1 MSKWL
6 AVFAAAVLAFAAQPS
21 SGPPVDAQAI
31 VRRSL
36 EHESLDLDPPT
47 LPDYTYTVEDEEK
60 KLNADGSVKSSSSET
75 REVMNLYGG
84 HFERVIRRNG
94 QDLPP
99 EKARAVREALDKAV
113 QNLKQE
119 RERQQ
124 ARETPER
131 RARREEAVKKARGRK
146 TMCNEEFLKLFD
158 AQVAGSEE
166 LNGRP
171 SWIVEL
177 NPRPNQSPAA
187 ACSNDVKILTKFHIK
202 LWIDQEEYRWA
213 RFAADNVAPV
223 SFGKILIRMPAGGAY
238 FLYEQIRHEDG
249 VWLTS
254 QDRLRGFAKVML
266 AAPYRI
272 DETETYSG
280 YRKYQAESRIVT
292 DEAK

>member
-6 AVFAAAVLAFAAQPS
+6 VIFAVVALARAERPS
-21 SGPPVDAQAI
+21 ADLPADAQGI

-60 KLNADGSVKSSSSET
+60 KLNADGSVRSASSET

-84 HFERVIRRNG
+84 HFERLIRRNG
-94 QDLPP
+94 QELPA
-99 EKARAVREALDKAV
+99 EKSRAEREKFDKAV
-113 QNLKQE
+113 EKLK
-119 RERQQ
+119 
-124 ARETPER
+124 RETPER
-131 RARREEAVKKARGRK
+131 KAAREEAMKKARARK
-146 TMCNEEFLKLFD
+146 NLCNEEFLKMFD
-158 AQVAGSEE
+158 ARVAGSEE
-166 LNGRP
+166 LNGRT
-171 SWIVEL
+171 SWIVEM
-177 NPRPNQSPAA
+177 NPRPNPSPAA
-187 ACSNDVKILTKFHIK
+187 ACGGDLKILAKFHIK

-213 RFAADNVAPV
+213 RFAADNIAPV

-254 QDRLRGFAKVML
+254 RDRLRGFAKVML
-266 AAPYRI
+266 AAPYRM